1 MRQLTF
7 LLFCLSFT
15 INAFAGLPEKF
26 LERYTNAKECYI
38 RGLSQEGN
46 DAITSLQLANKK
58 FEECLTACEIAGS
71 VLWDKEDLKSRISKC
86 ENAICLKR
94 QEQEAKQRAEQA
106 HLEAVKKAEKERL
119 VKEEEGKRQK
129 QAEELE
135 AKRQKRIEDKLV
147 FVSSDAFIFDR
158 KYDLHSS
165 VERALSDDGFKLT
178 DDPEKAR
185 WSVYITAM
193 AYEVGTEYIT
203 TSHGEEQIYLSNV
216 DALVI
221 IADNVEDNLIFEG
234 DIEYND
240 NDFGINYQGSAQ
252 AVFTQLKKEIASTI
266 SNKFKNINQ

>member
-7 LLFCLSFT
+7 LLVCLSFT

-26 LERYTNAKECYI
+26 LERYTDAKECYI

-119 VKEEEGKRQK
+119 VKEEEKIRQK

-147 FVSSDAFIFDR
+147 YVLSDAYIFDR
-158 KYDLHSS
+158 KYSDMHSAIKGHLS
-165 VERALSDDGFKLT
+165 DAGFKFTDDHERAY
-178 DDPEKAR
+178 
-185 WSVYITAM
+185 WSVYITAA
-193 AYEVGTEYIT
+193 AYEYDYSKVEGGVYYSIVTACVKVVNEIDGNNYENEIET
-203 TSHGEEQIYLSNV
+203 DQYGHYLSNYE
-216 DALVI
+216 AAKLAYKEELNQRLGEL
-221 IADNVEDNLIFEG
+221 IANK
-234 DIEYND
+234 
-240 NDFGINYQGSAQ
+240 
-252 AVFTQLKKEIASTI
+252 LK
-266 SNKFKNINQ
+266 